1 LSIIGMPHQIV
12 PVCIIASWSRGMSD
26 RHLRARRGG
35 VIVALGLVCGVAS
48 WSTSRCG
55 TAMAADPIDGTP
67 VAGPT
72 NVILVLADDLGYGDV
87 GCYGNPDIDTPAL
100 DRLARQGVRLTA
112 CYAPSSLCS
121 PSRAGILTGRYN
133 HRTGA
138 VDVSSNRGVDRLARD
153 EQTIGDHFRAAGY
166 ATAYVGKWHSGAYC
180 DDHLPHHRGFGEF
193 IGFANGGID
202 FEQWQLERR
211 TAAEGKRLESARVD
225 PHDGRHL
232 SDVLADEAAEFVK
245 RSTAAGRPFAL
256 VFAPAAIH
264 PPLQAP
270 QALIEK
276 YTARLAGRA
285 SPAVA
290 ITCAMIE
297 QMDAGIGRLL
307 AAVDEAGARDR
318 TLVVVTSDNG
328 ANLVWSGIAGQSA
341 ERFHGPFRGS
351 KGDMLEQGI
360 RVPGIVAWP
369 GRIPADRVIDT
380 PVHGCDWLPTMLAA
394 CRLAPVGD
402 AKPFDGANLLPLL
415 EGGPPGSLTDR
426 PLFFQRTRYTPVA
439 HSNAAVR
446 QGRWKLFWPPIAPT
460 VVKDGTRD
468 NFSYHRGL
476 THAHWEMPLDAE
488 LPDYAGAVPPSPQLF
503 DLAADPGEQRD
514 LVADHPHVVGR
525 LTAAYDRWFAEV
537 FADWREAR
545 ARIVAHDREY
555 WRRRSPPDPRQL
567 FAEEWPWDAV
577 KGVDPTTAD
586 PLRVFQGFWSTA
598 D

>member
-1 LSIIGMPHQIV
+1 LPNVSTHFSGIDGV
-12 PVCIIASWSRGMSD
+12 FD
-26 RHLRARRGG
+26 RPLRSRRGG
-35 VIVALGLVCGVAS
+35 VIFALGLVCVVAS
-48 WSTSRCG
+48 WCTSRCG
-55 TAMAADPIDGTP
+55 TGMAAEPIAGTP
-67 VAGPT
+67 VAGRT

-87 GCYGNPDIDTPAL
+87 GCYGNPDIDTPTL
-100 DRLARQGVRLTA
+100 DRLATQGARLTA
-112 CYAPSSLCS
+112 CYAASSLCS
-121 PSRAGILTGRYN
+121 ASRAALLTGRFN

-138 VDVSSNRGVDRLARD
+138 VDVSSNRGVDPLDRG
-153 EQTIGDHFRAAGY
+153 EHTIGDHFRAAGY

-180 DDHLPHHRGFGEF
+180 DDHLPHRRGFGEF

-202 FEQWQLERR
+202 FEGWQLERR
-211 TAAEGKRLESARVD
+211 SAAAGQRSESVRVE

-232 SDVLADEAAEFVK
+232 SDVLADEAAGFV
-245 RSTAAGRPFAL
+245 RASAAAGRPFAIL
-256 VFAPAAIH
+256 FAPAAIH

-270 QALIEK
+270 QALIDK

-307 AAVDEAGARDR
+307 ASVDEAGVRER
-318 TLVVVTSDNG
+318 TLVIVTSDNG

-369 GRIPADRVIDT
+369 GRIPASRVIDT

-394 CRLAPVGD
+394 AGIGPVAA
-402 AKPFDGANLLPLL
+402 AKPFDGVSLLPLL
-415 EGGPPGSLTDR
+415 AGGPPADLAER

-446 QGRWKLFWPPIAPT
+446 QGRWKLFWPPIPAT
-460 VVKDGTRD
+460 VVKDGARD

-476 THAHWEMPLDAE
+476 THAHWEMPLDVE
-488 LPDYAGAVPPSPQLF
+488 LPDYSGVIPAAPQLF
-503 DLAADPGEQRD
+503 DLEADPGEQRD
-514 LVADHPHVVGR
+514 LSADHRDVVGR
-525 LTAAYDRWFAEV
+525 LAAAYDQWFAEV

-555 WRRRSPPDPRQL
+555 WRHRSPPDPRQL
-567 FAEEWPWDAV
+567 FAEEWPWDVV

-586 PLRVFQGFWSTA
+586 PLRVFKGFWSTA